1 MDRIL
6 TLNNALA
13 AATAVS
19 YYKSL
24 TPPNIPVARNELMV
38 KNWFERTIQ
47 ARATLD
53 KVIVCTMSAME
64 IATTLHLF
72 GDHGSCLASLTPS
85 TTPSTTAIVGA
96 SVSVFAALL
105 RLWCF
110 GELGNLFDFEFRIKA
125 DHRLISSGPYS
136 YVRHP
141 SYTGLFASYIGATI
155 FIYSPGHWLRECG
168 SSDIVGLMVT
178 CVWFFDLVICF
189 YGVGKRLRSEDEG
202 LRRRFGKEWE
212 EFARRVPHRLIP
224 GIY

>member
-1 MDRIL
+1 MDRVL
-6 TLNNALA
+6 TLDNALA
-13 AATAVS
+13 IATAVS

-24 TPPNIPVARNELMV
+24 TPPNVPVARNELMV

-47 ARATLD
+47 TRATLD
-53 KVIVCTMSAME
+53 KVVVCTMSFME
-64 IATTLHLF
+64 VATALRLF
-72 GDHGSCLASLTPS
+72 GDHGSCLASLAPPTTLPS
-85 TTPSTTAIVGA
+85 MAIVGA

-168 SSDIVGLMVT
+168 LSSVVGMMVT
-178 CVWFFDLVICF
+178 CMWCFDLAICF
-189 YGVGKRLRSEDEG
+189 YGVGKRLRAEDEG
-202 LRRRFGKEWE
+202 LRRKFGKEWE
-212 EFARRVPHRLIP
+212 EFAQRVPDRLIP